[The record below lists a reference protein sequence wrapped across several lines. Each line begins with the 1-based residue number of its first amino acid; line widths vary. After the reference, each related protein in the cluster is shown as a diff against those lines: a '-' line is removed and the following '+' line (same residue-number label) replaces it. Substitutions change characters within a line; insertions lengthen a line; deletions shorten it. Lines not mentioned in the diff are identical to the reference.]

1 MNWFRFRFRDR
12 QSPLP
17 AKTAVADV
25 VQGCYLQMDH
35 RGWIL
40 DASAEL
46 RGLLADEV
54 PSGVPLRACL
64 AQPVPEIDGSPDTWP
79 AQLSSIVLHGRR
91 GRLLYFQ
98 GGLLPQGDGW
108 LLYLLDN
115 SAMVLRLQMEERRRQ
130 ILDYSVHQ
138 ALRMREAEPERMQGL
153 TVEWL
158 EGLRLRLQTPWLGLL
173 LPGDRG
179 WSLYAHASLPDA
191 PPFPW
196 HATDLHQLLLDA
208 DKSVPQTWHCSM
220 SHESAWLVPY
230 REHDGVRVWL
240 VVAGVDSQ
248 RQAPFFSEA
257 DWVGML
263 MLFAAPLSSGV
274 RYLQVQQSLRR
285 NSVLQRVMDIG
296 WWEYDSDTQRVSMA
310 PNLADTMGL
319 ELSAEGDL
327 GLEES
332 LVIFDPVDREQVLDR
347 LQELL
352 MRGEGAS
359 ESICLQVRD
368 GRHWYRLSGEVVGR
382 KTPKVV
388 GYTMDISD
396 LRRQE
401 AQTAAAR
408 ARLEGLLDNAPAV
421 VFIQSYNDGALA
433 FEFCSAS
440 LYQLLGWTLNDWQHN
455 AFSSFLHP
463 EDRQLYYERT
473 KTLLQTGYASS
484 RYRVR
489 DSVGIYH
496 WVLDEAKLLR
506 NDQGMPVEVVGLLID
521 VTEATEASEAVRKS
535 EERYRI
541 LVEDSPAIIC
551 RYRPDLT
558 LTFANKHMAAA
569 LGVDAGEVEGINI
582 GRFLSEDDREVV
594 LQRIAR
600 MVPGEPV
607 NNREVCLQL
616 PGNRRA
622 WWVWAQRGIFD
633 DNGRLIEVQ
642 AVSRDDTEIHDAREQ
657 LYQGA
662 KMATLGEMATG
673 LAHEMNQPL
682 TVMRMA
688 LTNLVRRL
696 GADDLSLDY
705 LKDKLHRLES
715 QVNRASKIVDHV
727 RIFGRRSEI
736 KGVLFDPCEAV
747 VEAISLVSE
756 GMEQKR
762 IRLETELSSV
772 SSVNGHKDRL
782 EQVLI
787 NLLLNAQYA
796 VSQRAEKEPNSPR
809 WVFVHCW
816 EDNENIFITVED
828 SGGGISEVPLDRIFE
843 PFVTTKPVGE
853 GTGLGLSVSY
863 GIITQMRGQ
872 LSVESS
878 GQGACF
884 LLTLPIEKN
893 SPADAIDVQD
903 AYAINER
910 PA

>member
-1 MNWFRFRFRDR
+1 MNWFRSLDKQTRFPD
-12 QSPLP
+12 QV
-17 AKTAVADV
+17 AVADV
-25 VQGCYLQMDH
+25 VLGKGYYLQLDHQGC
-35 RGWIL
+35 IL

-46 RGLLADEV
+46 RRLFPDEV
-54 PSGVPLRACL
+54 PSGVSLSTYL
-64 AQPVPEIDGSPDTWP
+64 AQPSAEIYGSPDTWP

-91 GRLLYFQ
+91 GQLLYFQ

-108 LLYLLDN
+108 LLFLLDN
-115 SAMVLRLQMEERRRQ
+115 TAMVLRLQLEERRRQ

-158 EGLRLRLQTPWLGLL
+158 EGLRLRLQIPWLGLL
-173 LPGDRG
+173 LPGPRG

-191 PPFPW
+191 PPFSW
-196 HATDLHQLLLDA
+196 HSTDLHQLLLDT
-208 DKSVPQTWHCSM
+208 DKSVPQTWHCRV

-347 LQELL
+347 LRELL

-421 VFIQSYNDGALA
+421 IFIQSYIDGALA

-440 LYQLLGWTLNDWQHN
+440 LYQLLGWTLSDWQHN
-455 AFSSFLHP
+455 SFSSFLHP

-473 KTLLQTGYASS
+473 RTLLQTGYTSS

-489 DSVGIYH
+489 DCHGAFH

-506 NDQGMPVEVVGLLID
+506 DERGMPTEVVGLLMD
-521 VTEATEASEAVRKS
+521 VTEATEASESVRKS

-551 RYRPDLT
+551 RYLPDLT
-558 LTFANKHMAAA
+558 LTFANKPMVAA
-569 LGVDAGEVEGINI
+569 LGLEGTRSGLTNL
-582 GRFLSEDDREVV
+582 GQFLAPQDREEV
-594 LQRIAR
+594 LRWMAR
-600 MVPGEPV
+600 MTPNTPV
-607 NNREVCLQL
+607 GNRELLLHL

-622 WWVWAQRGIFD
+622 WWVWTARGMFD
-633 DNGRLIEVQ
+633 DSGQLIEVQ
-642 AVSRDDTEIHDAREQ
+642 AVGRDDTEIHDAREQ

-688 LTNLVRRL
+688 LTNLVKRL
-696 GADDLSLDY
+696 AKDDLSTDY
-705 LKDKLHRLES
+705 LQEKLTRLES
-715 QVNRASKIVDHV
+715 QVSRASRIVDHV
-727 RIFGRRSEI
+727 RIFGRRSESR
-736 KGVLFDPCEAV
+736 GVLFDPCKAV
-747 VEAISLVSE
+747 VESVALTSE
-756 GMEQKR
+756 GMEQKG
-762 IRLETELSSV
+762 IELKMELLPV
-772 SSVNGHKDRL
+772 SEVTGHHDRL

-796 VSQRAEKEPNSPR
+796 VSQRAAREPEHEP
-809 WVFVHCW
+809 WVKICCW
-816 EDNENIFITVED
+816 ETKGRVFITVED
-828 SGGGISEVPLDRIFE
+828 NGDGIGPGQLTRIFE

-863 GIITQMRGQ
+863 GIITQMGGE
-872 LSVESS
+872 LSVENHH
-878 GQGACF
+878 QGARF
-884 LLTLPIEKN
+884 LITLPIG
-893 SPADAIDVQD
+893 QT
-903 AYAINER
+903 
-910 PA
+910 

>member
-1 MNWFRFRFRDR
+1 MNWFRSLDKQTRFPD
-12 QSPLP
+12 QV
-17 AKTAVADV
+17 AVADV
-25 VQGCYLQMDH
+25 VLGKGYYLQLDHQGC
-35 RGWIL
+35 IL

-46 RGLLADEV
+46 RRLFPDEV
-54 PSGVPLRACL
+54 PSGVSLSTYL
-64 AQPVPEIDGSPDTWP
+64 AQPSAEIYGSPDTWP

-158 EGLRLRLQTPWLGLL
+158 EGLRLRLQIPWLGLL
-173 LPGDRG
+173 LPGARG
-179 WSLYAHASLPDA
+179 WSLYAHANLPGA
-191 PPFPW
+191 PPFSW
-196 HATDLHQLLLDA
+196 HSTDLHQLLLDT
-208 DKSVPQTWHCSM
+208 DKSVPQTWHCRV
-220 SHESAWLVPY
+220 SHESAWLMPY

-332 LVIFDPVDREQVLDR
+332 LAIFDPVDREQVLDR
-347 LQELL
+347 LRELL

-408 ARLEGLLDNAPAV
+408 ARLEGLLDNASAV
-421 VFIQSYNDGALA
+421 VFVQSYIDGALA

-440 LYQLLGWTLNDWQHN
+440 LYQLLGWTLSDWQHN
-455 AFSSFLHP
+455 SFSSFLHP

-473 KTLLQTGYASS
+473 RTLLQTGYTSS

-489 DSVGIYH
+489 DSH
-496 WVLDEAKLLR
+496 
-506 NDQGMPVEVVGLLID
+506 
-521 VTEATEASEAVRKS
+521 
-535 EERYRI
+535 
-541 LVEDSPAIIC
+541 
-551 RYRPDLT
+551 
-558 LTFANKHMAAA
+558 
-569 LGVDAGEVEGINI
+569 
-582 GRFLSEDDREVV
+582 
-594 LQRIAR
+594 
-600 MVPGEPV
+600 
-607 NNREVCLQL
+607 
-616 PGNRRA
+616 
-622 WWVWAQRGIFD
+622 
-633 DNGRLIEVQ
+633 
-642 AVSRDDTEIHDAREQ
+642 
-657 LYQGA
+657 GA
-662 KMATLGEMATG
+662 
-673 LAHEMNQPL
+673 
-682 TVMRMA
+682 
-688 LTNLVRRL
+688 
-696 GADDLSLDY
+696 
-705 LKDKLHRLES
+705 
-715 QVNRASKIVDHV
+715 
-727 RIFGRRSEI
+727 
-736 KGVLFDPCEAV
+736 
-747 VEAISLVSE
+747 
-756 GMEQKR
+756 
-762 IRLETELSSV
+762 
-772 SSVNGHKDRL
+772 
-782 EQVLI
+782 
-787 NLLLNAQYA
+787 
-796 VSQRAEKEPNSPR
+796 
-809 WVFVHCW
+809 
-816 EDNENIFITVED
+816 
-828 SGGGISEVPLDRIFE
+828 
-843 PFVTTKPVGE
+843 
-853 GTGLGLSVSY
+853 
-863 GIITQMRGQ
+863 
-872 LSVESS
+872 
-878 GQGACF
+878 
-884 LLTLPIEKN
+884 
-893 SPADAIDVQD
+893 
-903 AYAINER
+903 
-910 PA
+910 